1 MESSIDYPSTTD
13 IDFDISNIGIVSEDE
28 SKRGYDTK
36 TFKKEDGSYLLAAYN
51 QVIHY
56 EENGVFKNIN
66 NSLVY
71 DEGSSEYENSANK
84 FKIKFPKEIKE
95 NKKFKLTLD
104 EYKIEWQILDID
116 ASVIEVEENQEK
128 SNNIKELTNVNQK
141 VIYKDIQP
149 NVDLEY
155 ILSGNKIKENII
167 LNKYI
172 EDFSMTFEY
181 QVKDLKLV
189 RNEAGSYVFENGKG
203 EVVFNFEQLYMVDK
217 NHHTSNNV
225 EISVN
230 EVKEDLYQV
239 TIIPDQIFLES
250 AEYPIIIDPTIT
262 CGQEDSVLEHKYVND
277 YSQVVDN
284 ELMVGSSAGIIFR
297 SYLNINIDQIKNNIN
312 FTSDKRITY
321 ANLNMSTDMDNTQDQ
336 LTILI
341 SEVLDSISY
350 ESIESITDITEN
362 SEIFDFNI
370 IEYQLI
376 GNTTLNFDIYAGFND
391 WMNQP
396 ETHRIIE
403 LKQLN
408 EFSDVYMTFNPLGDN
423 DSLSP
428 FLELG
433 YIDKAGIKDYWTYNT
448 QDVGRVGTGYVSDY
462 TGNLTFIR
470 NDINFNTELQ
480 SLLAP
485 FAYNSLDLETNLGYG
500 IGWNTYYNSRVDSD
514 PVTGQHYVED
524 YTGYKAYYIEP
535 KIEEDLGCDIYSNEY
550 DCYVNMDDGKTILK
564 EDKTTGEYDVISEL
578 EGTTYH
584 YNNSGYLIE
593 INYKSE
599 NATTETTITIQRN
612 PNRIYQ
618 VEAVT
623 DSSGNMIDFVYDI
636 STENL
641 DYLILKTS
649 SMGSNHLERVDYS
662 IDSNDLLND
671 VTYYKNYDLQDGET
685 LDYNVHYDYEYND
698 DGLLKKVKIDQS
710 SVYDSYVIYVYNDN
724 DQLIEIKMNHEGLT
738 GYSYHIHYDS
748 VGRMDYVEVNN
759 QTIMS
764 YDYYEEG
771 DIETGEISSQ
781 TYGNGDQIVFTYTD
795 DGLIEKVSY
804 QGYGEALIDYYTYLY
819 DDENKLAVYHD
830 LVNGYTEYYEYHPN
844 GDLAKITNSDD
855 DVIEYAYDGL
865 DNLSE
870 ISYEITDIEGYM
882 NYHYQSELSNHLYAY
897 TSYNQGGETIQK
909 NYDYEDDAIN
919 RLQSIT
925 YTNNS
930 N

>member
-1 MESSIDYPSTTD
+1 MVVSSVIPRKIRPVYASEVDIIDSTTETNMESSIDYPSTTD

-535 KIEEDLGCDIYSNEY
+535 TIEEDLGCDISSNEY
-550 DCYVNMDDGKTILK
+550 DCYVNIDDGKTILK

-584 YNNSGYLIE
+584 YNNSGYLIG
-593 INYKSE
+593 INYKNE

-685 LDYNVHYDYEYND
+685 LDYNVHYDYEYRFDRYHLKTGYVLGGEKIDYEYQESSFLHQIYGYETYNNEQKISD
-698 DGLLKKVKIDQS
+698 ISYTYSSGTTTITNHLGDYVKYAFDHFGHTVQVQDNNGNMSFYSYRNIYHVLPGEEIDYRNNHQLISKSSPRLSEDNYIQNGSFEDGL
-710 SVYDSYVIYVYNDN
+710 SYWND
-724 DQLIEIKMNHEGLT
+724 G
-738 GYSYHIHYDS
+738 
-748 VGRMDYVEVNN
+748 
-759 QTIMS
+759 
-764 YDYYEEG
+764 
-771 DIETGEISSQ
+771 
-781 TYGNGDQIVFTYTD
+781 F
-795 DGLIEKVSY
+795 
-804 QGYGEALIDYYTYLY
+804 
-819 DDENKLAVYHD
+819 
-830 LVNGYTEYYEYHPN
+830 
-844 GDLAKITNSDD
+844 
-855 DVIEYAYDGL
+855 
-865 DNLSE
+865 
-870 ISYEITDIEGYM
+870 
-882 NYHYQSELSNHLYAY
+882 
-897 TSYNQGGETIQK
+897 
-909 NYDYEDDAIN
+909 
-919 RLQSIT
+919 
-925 YTNNS
+925 NS
-930 N
+930 NVVVETHKKYLGDHALWMPGDEDVYQNITLDKGVYILSANIYKTSGSNEVYLEVDK